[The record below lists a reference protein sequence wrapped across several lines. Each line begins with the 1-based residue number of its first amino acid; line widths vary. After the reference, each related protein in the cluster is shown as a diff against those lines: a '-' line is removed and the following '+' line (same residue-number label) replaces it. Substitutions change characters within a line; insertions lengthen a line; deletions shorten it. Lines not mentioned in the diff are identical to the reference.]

1 MLLLAL
7 LLQIGSPAGPIP
19 PDRLVARRAALMEK
33 LGTGIAVL
41 QGAAERSLDPPDADY
56 AQDSDFRQDSDFFY
70 LTGLEVPDAWLV
82 LVARAGGPNQVL
94 LFLPPREPARER
106 WLGVRMGP
114 GPEAAAGA
122 GLPPA
127 AVRSTADRERVLD
140 SLMAAP
146 DSPARAGTLWAK
158 RTARTAASPEFRA
171 MIAKASKAD
180 DLNPLLADLRVIKD
194 ADEIRRLRRAGE
206 ISAAGHVAAIRAA
219 RPGAWEYEL
228 EAAAEYEFRRLGA
241 ERLGYPSIVGAGINS
256 TVLHYDDSRAQLK
269 SGDLIVMDMA
279 AEYGYYSADVT
290 RTIPADGTFTPKQ
303 RAVYDLVL
311 GAQQAALDS
320 LQPGITLARLE
331 AIARQFIRDRSGN
344 TCGSR
349 TCDAYFIHG
358 LGHYIGMDVHDVG
371 RYDVPLAPG
380 MVLTIEPGIYLPEE
394 GLGVRI
400 EDDVVVTA
408 TGFELLS
415 AGVPRTAEAIEALM
429 RKS

>member
-1 MLLLAL
+1 MLLLSL

-82 LVARAGGPNQVL
+82 LVAHAGGPNQVF

-114 GPEAAAGA
+114 GPDAAAGA
-122 GLPPA
+122 GLPSA

-140 SLMAAP
+140 SLMAEP

-158 RTARTAASPEFRA
+158 RTARTAASPEFRGL
-171 MIAKASKAD
+171 IAKASKAE

-206 ISAAGHVAAIRAA
+206 ISTAGHVAAIRVA

-228 EAAAEYEFRRLGA
+228 EAAAEYEFRRHGA
-241 ERLGYPSIVGAGINS
+241 ERVGYPSIVGAGINS

-290 RTIPADGTFTPKQ
+290 RTIPADGKFTPKQ

-320 LQPGITLARLE
+320 LRPGTTLARLD
-331 AIARQFIRDRSGN
+331 AIARQFMRERSGN
-344 TCGSR
+344 TCGRR

-371 RYDVPLAPG
+371 RYDIPLAPG